1 MTTVWDEKAALGRFF
16 HFYTRFFWLT
26 MEDKSKLL
34 RTAIYIDG
42 YNLYYGRL
50 RETQFKWLDVVALFS
65 QITRSIEPRS
75 QINLVKFFTAPAL
88 PKFSRH
94 GEESMRAQNDY
105 HRALEAKYPDQFEKI
120 LGSHVYEKDGTKM
133 PLYVEGNYFD
143 KKNTVRVWRL
153 VEKKTDVNLA
163 LAMYRDANKC
173 VVDQVV
179 LISNDT
185 DTEPVIRAL
194 KEDFPTLRIGIITP
208 RAPRI
213 SEKKVRPASTSL
225 INLAHWSRSYIND
238 EELLFAQ
245 LPDQV
250 PTKKKPA
257 KKPTHW

>member
-1 MTTVWDEKAALGRFF
+1 
-16 HFYTRFFWLT
+16 
-26 MEDKSKLL
+26 MEDTSKLL

-50 RETQFKWLDVVALFS
+50 RGTQFKWLDVVALFS
-65 QITRSIEPRS
+65 QITRSIEPYS

-94 GEESMRAQNDY
+94 GKESMRSQNDY
-105 HRALEAKYPDQFEKI
+105 HRALEAKYPDKFQKV

-133 PLYVEGNYFD
+133 PLYVDDKYFD
-143 KKNTVRVWRL
+143 KENTVRVWRL

-163 LAMYRDANKC
+163 LAMYRDANRG

-194 KEDFPTLRIGIITP
+194 IEDFPSLKIGIIIP
-208 RAPRI
+208 RPPQI
-213 SEKKVRPASTSL
+213 SGKKVRPASINL
-225 INLAHWSRSYIND
+225 INLAHWSRSHIND
-238 EELLFAQ
+238 EELIFAQ
-245 LPDQV
+245 LPEQI

>member
-1 MTTVWDEKAALGRFF
+1 
-16 HFYTRFFWLT
+16 

-133 PLYVEGNYFD
+133 PLYVEGNCFD

-208 RAPRI
+208 RPPRI

-257 KKPTHW
+257 NKPTHW